1 MYKDTAITPS
11 VWTSDPGT
19 MAQET
24 AKYRWPR
31 LVQGMVDDVFETST
45 ELPPSP
51 ALDEIKSIQ
60 TKLHNL
66 KDEIIADGELR

>member
-1 MYKDTAITPS
+1 MRKETAVTPS

-24 AKYRWPR
+24 AKSRWPR

-66 KDEIIADGELR
+66 KDEIIADDELR